1 MDIRI
6 EQLDF
11 CYGEHPVF
19 ENFSMEIAQGET
31 LCLMGESGCGK
42 TTLLSL
48 LTGRLAPSSGKIS
61 GIKTQRIGMVF
72 QENRLCEDFS
82 AKVNVKIAC
91 SRGCYRFLPGK
102 NHSVE
107 DEILRHLS
115 AVGLKDAADKK
126 VSALSGGMK
135 RRVAIVRAVLSDS
148 DILLMDEPFKGL
160 DETTKQQVLSYLL
173 KEKGE
178 RTLIV
183 VTHDAAEAR
192 ALGGRVVQLHRR
204 PS

>member
-6 EQLDF
+6 EHLSF
-11 CYGEHPVF
+11 GYGGHQIF
-19 ENFSMEIAQGET
+19 DNFNLTIAEGET

-48 LTGRLAPSSGKIS
+48 LS
-61 GIKTQRIGMVF
+61 GIKLPSAGTITGMEEKKFGMVF

-91 SRGCYRFLPGK
+91 SREK
-102 NHSVE
+102 E
-107 DEILRHLS
+107 EILRHLE

-135 RRVAIVRAVLSDS
+135 RRVAIVRAILSDS

-160 DETTKQQVLSYLL
+160 DEATKEQVISYIL
-173 KEKGE
+173 KEKRG
-178 RTLIV
+178 RTLLV
-183 VTHDAAEAR
+183 VTHDAGDAE
-192 ALGGRVVQLHRR
+192 ALGGRIAALTPPASPAR
-204 PS
+204 

>member
-6 EQLDF
+6 EHLSF
-11 CYGEHPVF
+11 SYGEHQIF
-19 ENFSMEIAQGET
+19 DDFNLTIAEGET

-48 LTGRLAPSSGKIS
+48 LS
-61 GIKTQRIGMVF
+61 GINHPSAGTITGMEEKKIGMVF
-72 QENRLCEDFS
+72 QEDRLCEDFS

-91 SRGCYRFLPGK
+91 SREK
-102 NHSVE
+102 E
-107 DEILRHLS
+107 EILRHLE

-135 RRVAIVRAVLSDS
+135 RRVAIVRAILSDS

-160 DETTKQQVLSYLL
+160 DGATKEQVISYLL
-173 KEKGE
+173 KEKRG
-178 RTLIV
+178 RTLLV
-183 VTHDAAEAR
+183 VTHDAADAE
-192 ALGGRVVQLHRR
+192 ALGGRIAAL
-204 PS
+204 